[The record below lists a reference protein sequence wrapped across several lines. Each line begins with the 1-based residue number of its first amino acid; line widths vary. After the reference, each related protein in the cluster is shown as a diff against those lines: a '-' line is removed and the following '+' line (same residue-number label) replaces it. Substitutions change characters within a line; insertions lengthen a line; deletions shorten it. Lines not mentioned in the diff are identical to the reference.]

1 MHSRVTRIMA
11 HPPPP
16 PPLHSI
22 PYRLTWGSA
31 AWRAGALPS
40 RNSWPFL
47 HITEKIK
54 FPTDI
59 SFGSRKLELVEID
72 TRHAAERDV
81 GVCPPLAHPHM
92 HRPSCDECRK
102 RGVRFSAK
110 VAICTTKGGECNE
123 RSFICSSK
131 RCVLRC
137 PCRARALPSFAWRPR
152 VPRSVVCMQECN
164 GCGLFRRLIREEA
177 CLPANNEDNNVS
189 EQ

>member
-1 MHSRVTRIMA
+1 MA

-137 PCRARALPSFAWRPR
+137 PCRARAPFIRMETSRAPECCLYARMQRLRPISATHSR
-152 VPRSVVCMQECN
+152 
-164 GCGLFRRLIREEA
+164 GGLLT
-177 CLPANNEDNNVS
+177 CK
-189 EQ
+189 